1 MDNLFSVIIFIA
13 FYVYVSYSVQVIAD
27 KTNTEDSWMAWVPIV
42 NLYLLCRISG
52 KPGWWFFL
60 FLIPIVNIVIFIIVC
75 MKIAELRGRPGW
87 VGILWVIPRC
97 RNNRAGLFSFY

>member
-13 FYVYVSYSVQVIAD
+13 FYVYFSYSLQVIAD

-52 KPGWWFFL
+52 KPG
-60 FLIPIVNIVIFIIVC
+60 C
-75 MKIAELRGRPGW
+75 
-87 VGILWVIPRC
+87 VGILWVIPVVGVIIPGYL
-97 RNNRAGLFSFY
+97 AFTD